1 MPKRARKRDK
11 GQPASLMEE
20 RRAGTTGPEGPREL
34 EEDRE
39 DPRILGFHARNED
52 ERETESGSV

>member
-1 MPKRARKRDK
+1 VPKRARKRDK

-39 DPRILGFHARNED
+39 DHRILGFHARNED